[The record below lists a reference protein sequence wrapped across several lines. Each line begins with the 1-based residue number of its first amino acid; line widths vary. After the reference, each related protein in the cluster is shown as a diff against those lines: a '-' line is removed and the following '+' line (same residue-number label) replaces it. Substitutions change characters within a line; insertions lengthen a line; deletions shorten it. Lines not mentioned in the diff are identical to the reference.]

1 MAGMQI
7 LSRRLVRS
15 FGPGTSQSPSVA
27 AAAVDSGTDRMVSLL
42 NGGQQQQQHLQQ
54 QQQHDQQ
61 QRRNY
66 WMDVVRVRT
75 DRRSGK
81 KYHEDPERVVLRC
94 VDERRSDGESL
105 LDLEFYNDKHE
116 KPWMKRKRLALQRRY
131 EFDKKH
137 VSDLAKYI
145 AFVQE
150 HKEKE

>member
-1 MAGMQI
+1 
-7 LSRRLVRS
+7 
-15 FGPGTSQSPSVA
+15 
-27 AAAVDSGTDRMVSLL
+27 MVSQL
-42 NGGQQQQQHLQQ
+42 NGGQEQQKHLQQ
-54 QQQHDQQ
+54 LQHDHSQQ
-61 QRRNY
+61 QRRKY

-81 KYHEDPERVVLRC
+81 KSHEDPERVVLRC

-105 LDLEFYNDKHE
+105 LDLEFYNDRHE

>member
-1 MAGMQI
+1 
-7 LSRRLVRS
+7 
-15 FGPGTSQSPSVA
+15 
-27 AAAVDSGTDRMVSLL
+27 
-42 NGGQQQQQHLQQ
+42 
-54 QQQHDQQ
+54 
-61 QRRNY
+61 
-66 WMDVVRVRT
+66 MDVVRVRT
-75 DRRSGK
+75 DRRTGK

-105 LDLEFYNDKHE
+105 LDLEFYNDRHE

-150 HKEKE
+150 HKEK